1 MALYE
6 YNCRTHGAFE
16 ILRRLGEA
24 PPEAACPVCG
34 SAAARVICAPSLVI
48 GRRAALF
55 TAIDGAQKSRH
66 EPEVVTSLPP
76 SGAPRRQLRMTPE
89 LWKLPRP

>member
-6 YNCRTHGAFE
+6 YVCRTHGAFE

-24 PPEAACPVCG
+24 PPDAACPVCG
-34 SAAARVICAPSLVI
+34 GAAPRVMSAPALVT
-48 GRRAALF
+48 GRRAAVF
-55 TAIDGAQKSRH
+55 AAMDGAEKSRH
-66 EPEVVTSLPP
+66 EPAVVTSLPP
-76 SGAPRRQLRMTPE
+76 SGVPRRQVRMPPE

>member
-6 YNCRTHGAFE
+6 YVCRTHGAFE

-24 PPEAACPVCG
+24 PPDAACPVCDG
-34 SAAARVICAPSLVI
+34 TAARVISAPSLVL

-55 TAIDGAQKSRH
+55 TAIEGAQKSRH

-76 SGAPRRQLRMTPE
+76 SGAPRRQPRMTPE